1 MSAQQGT
8 RLFKLASQLNI
19 GKDAI
24 VEYLQSKGISI
35 ENKPTTS
42 LTEEMVTLVM
52 GKFEKEQKQV
62 EKQREKLEKHKIVRH
77 ESTPIHDTVEH
88 LVHPAAAPTVT
99 APVAEPVPPVAAPAP
114 VEAAPAAAPKQEP
127 TVVIAAPTSTP
138 ARATE
143 PPAPAPAP
151 VTPPAEPVVA
161 VQPQSP
167 VVPLEPIISV
177 EPVADPAPLPTAE
190 VQLAKPTETAVPDAV
205 AVPVEAE
212 AKSETVTPPVVTEG
226 AEKPAEPASTEP
238 EAASPFDSND
248 ESAESLQRKKRK
260 KFVQVEYEAGSKN
273 QLRGLTIVG
282 KLDLAPPPP
291 TITTT
296 QKAQSNEPGAK
307 KINTNVFRTKAYE
320 EEEAALARSKKP
332 LKPREASPASGSAPK
347 PKGPVKEIKVI
358 DKKKKRK
365 KSIRET
371 ITEEEVARAIR
382 ETRQGMDESSAVSS
396 RNKLRQRKKLEREE
410 KEQLRIEELERES
423 SILRITEFLT
433 TGELAN
439 LMGVNSAD
447 IIMKCMKLGLM
458 VSINQR
464 LDKDTISIIADDYG
478 YQIEFLDEVDAQ
490 IMEDEVD
497 DPETLVPRPP
507 IVTIMGHVDHG
518 KTSLLDYIRSANVVA
533 GEAGG
538 ITQHIGAY
546 HVDLPNGKSISFLDT
561 PGHEAFTAMRA
572 RGAKVTDIVVLV
584 VAADDSVMPQTI
596 EAISHAQAAN
606 VPIVVAINKI
616 DRAEA
621 NPDRIKQQLADRN
634 VLVEDWGGKYQ
645 SVAVSARSGLNV
657 DTLLE
662 KIVLEAEMLELK
674 ANPDRNARGTVIEAH
689 LDKGKGVLATV
700 MVQKGTLEVGDP
712 FVAGMFAGRV
722 RALFDE
728 RGNRV
733 ERALPSIP
741 VQVSGFDGL
750 PQAGDIFTVL
760 NSESEARDVAH
771 QRQMLKREQ
780 QFKQVRHIT
789 LDDISRDISA
799 GGSRELRLI
808 IKGDVGGSVEALCD
822 SLLKLSSTEARVSIL
837 HKGVGTIS
845 ESDVMLAAASSAV
858 IIGFNVSPSGA
869 ARKASESEGVDI
881 RIYNIIYDCINEI
894 HLALEGLLQPDI
906 KEEITA
912 NVEVRQVF
920 KISRIGVIA
929 GCYVQTGKITRN
941 DKVRLLRDGLP
952 IFKGALHSLKRIKD
966 DVREVDAGYECGV
979 ALAGFN
985 DIEVGDIIE
994 SYKITEVKRK
1004 LS

>member
-1 MSAQQGT
+1 MGPGDALVPVDDRAGDHSA
-8 RLFKLASQLNI
+8 AI
-19 GKDAI
+19 G
-24 VEYLQSKGISI
+24 
-35 ENKPTTS
+35 
-42 LTEEMVTLVM
+42 
-52 GKFEKEQKQV
+52 EQ
-62 EKQREKLEKHKIVRH
+62 ED
-77 ESTPIHDTVEH
+77 HDIGD
-88 LVHPAAAPTVT
+88 LVHLAEFAHRLAGIRLIDPVVTGAVELALDGVFALRVRPADVESIDPH
-99 APVAEPVPPVAAPAP
+99 PVPPVGVCRVLGQPDQAGLGRAVGRQIGLTA
-114 VEAAPAAAPKQEP
+114 VRRHRDDVDDGAGFAAAHHVGDGRLHRKEG
-127 TVVIAAPTSTP
+127 
-138 ARATE
+138 
-143 PPAPAPAP
+143 
-151 VTPPAEPVVA
+151 
-161 VQPQSP
+161 
-167 VVPLEPIISV
+167 
-177 EPVADPAPLPTAE
+177 TA
-190 VQLAKPTETAVPDAV
+190 
-205 AVPVEAE
+205 
-212 AKSETVTPPVVTEG
+212 
-226 AEKPAEPASTEP
+226 
-238 EAASPFDSND
+238 
-248 ESAESLQRKKRK
+248 
-260 KFVQVEYEAGSKN
+260 QV
-273 QLRGLTIVG
+273 
-282 KLDLAPPPP
+282 
-291 TITTT
+291 
-296 QKAQSNEPGAK
+296 
-307 KINTNVFRTKAYE
+307 
-320 EEEAALARSKKP
+320 
-332 LKPREASPASGSAPK
+332 
-347 PKGPVKEIKVI
+347 
-358 DKKKKRK
+358 
-365 KSIRET
+365 
-371 ITEEEVARAIR
+371 
-382 ETRQGMDESSAVSS
+382 
-396 RNKLRQRKKLEREE
+396 
-410 KEQLRIEELERES
+410 
-423 SILRITEFLT
+423 
-433 TGELAN
+433 
-439 LMGVNSAD
+439 
-447 IIMKCMKLGLM
+447 
-458 VSINQR
+458 
-464 LDKDTISIIADDYG
+464 
-478 YQIEFLDEVDAQ
+478 
-490 IMEDEVD
+490 
-497 DPETLVPRPP
+497 
-507 IVTIMGHVDHG
+507 
-518 KTSLLDYIRSANVVA
+518 
-533 GEAGG
+533 
-538 ITQHIGAY
+538 
-546 HVDLPNGKSISFLDT
+546 
-561 PGHEAFTAMRA
+561 
-572 RGAKVTDIVVLV
+572 
-584 VAADDSVMPQTI
+584 
-596 EAISHAQAAN
+596 
-606 VPIVVAINKI
+606 
-616 DRAEA
+616 
-621 NPDRIKQQLADRN
+621 DRN

>member
-24 VEYLQSKGISI
+24 VEFLLTKGISI

-42 LTEEMVTLVM
+42 LSEEIVALVL
-52 GKFEKEQKQV
+52 GKFEKEQKAV
-62 EKQREKLEKHKIVRH
+62 EKQREKLEKHNIVRH
-77 ESTPIHDTVEH
+77 EPVAIEHEPVAPIVHTEPVVKPPIIATPEVAPLPIPQPKPVNVEIAPEPAPIIVEH
-88 LVHPAAAPTVT
+88 KQPIAQSVAPEPT
-99 APVAEPVPPVAAPAP
+99 PVI
-114 VEAAPAAAPKQEP
+114 VEVKQEVP
-127 TVVIAAPTSTP
+127 IVIEP
-138 ARATE
+138 
-143 PPAPAPAP
+143 PPAPIVIPKEIP
-151 VTPPAEPVVA
+151 KEVPEPPVVE
-161 VQPQSP
+161 
-167 VVPLEPIISV
+167 EPIIEEPIIQ
-177 EPVADPAPLPTAE
+177 EPVIKKQSE
-190 VQLAKPTETAVPDAV
+190 I
-205 AVPVEAE
+205 VEELIIEEPIIEIE
-212 AKSETVTPPVVTEG
+212 AFE
-226 AEKPAEPASTEP
+226 EPASDTHHK
-238 EAASPFDSND
+238 
-248 ESAESLQRKKRK
+248 RKRK
-260 KFVQVEYEAGSKN
+260 KFVQVEYEAGVKP

-282 KLDLAPPPP
+282 KLDLTPPPSP
-291 TITTT
+291 IRTTVSTKT
-296 QKAQSNEPGAK
+296 QSTEPGAK
-307 KINTNVFRTKAYE
+307 KVNTNVFRTKAYE
-320 EEEAALARSKKP
+320 EEEIARASKKP
-332 LKPREASPASGSAPK
+332 IKPREPAAGLAPSK
-347 PKGPVKEIKVI
+347 LKGPVKEVKVI

-365 KSIRET
+365 KSIREA

-382 ETRQGMDESSAVSS
+382 ETRQGMEETSAVSS

-410 KEQLRIEELERES
+410 KELQRMEDIERES
-423 SILRITEFLT
+423 TILRITEFLT

-439 LMGVNSAD
+439 LMEVNSAD
-447 IIMKCMKLGLM
+447 IILKCMKLGLM

-464 LDKDTISIIADDYG
+464 LDKDTITLIADDYG

-490 IMEDEVD
+490 VMEEDED
-497 DPETLVPRPP
+497 APETLVSRPP

-518 KTSLLDYIRSANVVA
+518 KTSLLDFIRNANVVA

-645 SVAVSARSGLNV
+645 SAAVSARSGLNV
-657 DTLLE
+657 DVLLE
-662 KIVLEAEMLELK
+662 KIILEAELLDLK
-674 ANPDRNARGTVIEAH
+674 ANPNRNARGTVVEAH

-700 MVQKGTLEVGDP
+700 MVQKGTLRVGDP

-722 RALFDE
+722 RALYDE

-733 ERALPSIP
+733 EQALPSVP
-741 VQVSGFDGL
+741 VQVAGFDGL
-750 PQAGDIFTVL
+750 PQAGDIFTVR
-760 NSESEARDVAH
+760 NSESEARDVAQ
-771 QRQMLKREQ
+771 QRQILKREQ
-780 QFKQVRHIT
+780 QFKQIRHIT

-799 GGSRELRLI
+799 GGTRELRLI

-822 SLLKLSSTEARVSIL
+822 SLLKLSSNEAKVSIL

-845 ESDVMLAAASSAV
+845 ESDVMLAAASNAV
-858 IIGFNVSPSGA
+858 IIGFNISPSGA
-869 ARKASESEGVDI
+869 ARKAAENEGVDI

-912 NVEVRQVF
+912 TVEVRQVF
-920 KISRIGVIA
+920 KISRVGVIA
-929 GCYVQTGKITRN
+929 GCYVQHGKITRN
-941 DKVRLLRDGLP
+941 DKVRLLREGLP
-952 IFKGALHSLKRIKD
+952 IFKGSLHSLKRIKD

-994 SYKITEVKRK
+994 SYKLTEVKRK

>member
-24 VEYLQSKGISI
+24 VEYLLTKGMTI

-42 LTEEMVTLVM
+42 LTEEMVLLVM

-77 ESTPIHDTVEH
+77 ESTPAHEGDQIVAHPTEAAQHVPIVEVAPQAIHTPAPEPI
-88 LVHPAAAPTVT
+88 VHIPVPTEETAPTPQVVET
-99 APVAEPVPPVAAPAP
+99 APIEQIQVEPEPIHEILPEPVKVETIVEKLPEVVIPEEIAVIAEP
-114 VEAAPAAAPKQEP
+114 E
-127 TVVIAAPTSTP
+127 TTL
-138 ARATE
+138 
-143 PPAPAPAP
+143 
-151 VTPPAEPVVA
+151 EPVVDSI
-161 VQPQSP
+161 PQESK
-167 VVPLEPIISV
+167 E
-177 EPVADPAPLPTAE
+177 E
-190 VQLAKPTETAVPDAV
+190 VQSDSSPDHAAGETG
-205 AVPVEAE
+205 EE
-212 AKSETVTPPVVTEG
+212 TSE
-226 AEKPAEPASTEP
+226 S
-238 EAASPFDSND
+238 
-248 ESAESLQRKKRK
+248 QHRKKRK
-260 KFVQVEYEAGSKN
+260 KFVQVEYEAGAKN

-282 KLDLAPPPP
+282 KLELAPPSP

-296 QKAQSNEPGAK
+296 QKIQSTEPGAK

-332 LKPREASPASGSAPK
+332 LKPREASATTTAGGPPK
-347 PKGPVKEIKVI
+347 PKGPVKEVKVI

-410 KEQLRIEELERES
+410 KELLRIEELERES
-423 SILRITEFLT
+423 TILRITEFLT

-464 LDKDTISIIADDYG
+464 LDKDTITIIADDYG

-497 DPETLVPRPP
+497 EPETLVSRPP

-657 DTLLE
+657 DKLLE

-674 ANPDRNARGTVIEAH
+674 ANPDRNSRGTVIEAH

-780 QFKQVRHIT
+780 QFKQIRHIT

-869 ARKASESEGVDI
+869 ARKASENEGVDI

-952 IFKGALHSLKRIKD
+952 IFKGSLHSLKRIKD

>member
-24 VEYLQSKGISI
+24 VEFLLTKGITI
-35 ENKPTTS
+35 ENKPTAS
-42 LTEEMVTLVM
+42 LSEEMVSLVM
-52 GKFEKEQKQV
+52 GKFEKEQKAV
-62 EKQREKLEKHKIVRH
+62 EKQREKLEKHNIVRH
-77 ESTPIHDTVEH
+77 EAVAVEH
-88 LVHPAAAPTVT
+88 EPV
-99 APVAEPVPPVAAPAP
+99 APVSVAAVVEPAVKPPVSSPEIPPAP
-114 VEAAPAAAPKQEP
+114 IPPVNEPIAKEIVSEPIVVEEKQPVVVAAPKQEP
-127 TVVIAAPTSTP
+127 V
-138 ARATE
+138 
-143 PPAPAPAP
+143 P
-151 VTPPAEPVVA
+151 VPVQEVKIEL
-161 VQPQSP
+161 PKK
-167 VVPLEPIISV
+167 I
-177 EPVADPAPLPTAE
+177 EPVAAPVIIE
-190 VQLAKPTETAVPDAV
+190 KE
-205 AVPVEAE
+205 VPVEVPKPIEEPVAIVTSEPVEVVEDVVTPSEPVAE
-212 AKSETVTPPVVTEG
+212 AEQT
-226 AEKPAEPASTEP
+226 
-238 EAASPFDSND
+238 D
-248 ESAESLQRKKRK
+248 EQSGDAHHKRKRK
-260 KFVQVEYEAGSKN
+260 KFVQVEYEAGVKP

-282 KLDLAPPPP
+282 KLDLTPPPSP
-291 TITTT
+291 IRTTVSS
-296 QKAQSNEPGAK
+296 KVQSTEPGAK
-307 KINTNVFRTKAYE
+307 KVNTNVFRTKAYE
-320 EEEAALARSKKP
+320 EEESARANKKP
-332 LKPREASPASGSAPK
+332 IKPREPAAATTGVGGAAK

-365 KSIRET
+365 KSIREA
-371 ITEEEVARAIR
+371 ITEEEIARAIR
-382 ETRQGMDESSAVSS
+382 ETRQGMEETSAVSS

-410 KEQLRIEELERES
+410 KELQRMEDIERES
-423 SILRITEFLT
+423 TILRITEFLT

-464 LDKDTISIIADDYG
+464 LDKDTITLIADDYG

-490 IMEDEVD
+490 VMEDDED
-497 DPETLVPRPP
+497 DEETLVPRPP

-518 KTSLLDYIRSANVVA
+518 KTSLLDFIRNANVVA

-645 SVAVSARSGLNV
+645 SAAVSARSGLNV
-657 DTLLE
+657 DVLLE
-662 KIVLEAEMLELK
+662 KIILEAEILDLK
-674 ANPDRNARGTVIEAH
+674 ANPNRNARGTVVEAH
-689 LDKGKGVLATV
+689 LDKGKGVLSTV
-700 MVQKGTLEVGDP
+700 IVQKGTLRVGDP

-722 RALFDE
+722 RALYDE

-733 ERALPSIP
+733 EQALPSVP
-741 VQVSGFDGL
+741 VQVAGFDGL
-750 PQAGDIFTVL
+750 PQAGDIFTVR
-760 NSESEARDVAH
+760 NSESEARDVAQ

-799 GGSRELRLI
+799 GGARELRLI

-822 SLLKLSSTEARVSIL
+822 SLLKLSSNEAKVSIL

-845 ESDVMLAAASSAV
+845 ESDVMLAAASNAV
-858 IIGFNVSPSGA
+858 IIGFNISPSGA
-869 ARKASESEGVDI
+869 ARKAAENEGVDI

-912 NVEVRQVF
+912 TVEVRQVF
-920 KISRIGVIA
+920 KISRVGVIA
-929 GCYVQTGKITRN
+929 GCYVQHGKITRN
-941 DKVRLLRDGLP
+941 DKVRLLREGLP
-952 IFKGALHSLKRIKD
+952 IFKGSLHSLKRIKD

-985 DIEVGDIIE
+985 DIEEGDIIE
-994 SYKITEVKRK
+994 SYKLTEIKRK

>member
-24 VEYLQSKGISI
+24 VEFLLTKGITI
-35 ENKPTTS
+35 ENKPTAS
-42 LTEEMVTLVM
+42 LSEEMVALVM
-52 GKFEKEQKQV
+52 GKFEKEQKAV
-62 EKQREKLEKHKIVRH
+62 EKQREKLEKHNIVRH
-77 ESTPIHDTVEH
+77 EAVAVEHEPAPVVPPAPAVVASEPVKTPVAQVATPVITPPVSVSQQQEPVTKEAIPEPAVVIEQKMPVVTIAPQPEPTPI
-88 LVHPAAAPTVT
+88 
-99 APVAEPVPPVAAPAP
+99 PVVQAVKTELPKKIEPVAAP
-114 VEAAPAAAPKQEP
+114 
-127 TVVIAAPTSTP
+127 VII
-138 ARATE
+138 E
-143 PPAPAPAP
+143 K
-151 VTPPAEPVVA
+151 E
-161 VQPQSP
+161 
-167 VVPLEPIISV
+167 
-177 EPVADPAPLPTAE
+177 
-190 VQLAKPTETAVPDAV
+190 
-205 AVPVEAE
+205 VPVDV
-212 AKSETVTPPVVTEG
+212 S
-226 AEKPAEPASTEP
+226 KPAEEVSIPVSPEPVTVVEEVTQNEPIAEIEPTE
-238 EAASPFDSND
+238 EQNSDAHHK
-248 ESAESLQRKKRK
+248 RKRK
-260 KFVQVEYEAGSKN
+260 KFVQVEYEAGVKP

-282 KLDLAPPPP
+282 KLDLTPPPSP
-291 TITTT
+291 IRTTVSS
-296 QKAQSNEPGAK
+296 KVQSTEPGAK
-307 KINTNVFRTKAYE
+307 KVNTNVFRTKAYE
-320 EEEAALARSKKP
+320 EEESARANKKP
-332 LKPREASPASGSAPK
+332 IKPREPAAAAGVGGAAK

-365 KSIRET
+365 KSIREA
-371 ITEEEVARAIR
+371 ITEEEIARAIR
-382 ETRQGMDESSAVSS
+382 ETRQGMEETSAVSS

-410 KEQLRIEELERES
+410 KELQRMEDIERES
-423 SILRITEFLT
+423 TILRITEFLT

-464 LDKDTISIIADDYG
+464 LDKDTITLIADDYG

-490 IMEDEVD
+490 VMEDDE
-497 DPETLVPRPP
+497 DPEETLVPRPP

-518 KTSLLDYIRSANVVA
+518 KTSLLDFIRNANVVA

-616 DRAEA
+616 DRPEA

-645 SVAVSARSGLNV
+645 SAAVSARSGLNV

-662 KIVLEAEMLELK
+662 KIILEAEILDLK
-674 ANPDRNARGTVIEAH
+674 ANPNRNARGTVVEAH

-700 MVQKGTLEVGDP
+700 IVQKGTLRVGDP

-722 RALFDE
+722 RALYDE

-733 ERALPSIP
+733 EQALPSVP
-741 VQVSGFDGL
+741 VQVAGFDGL
-750 PQAGDIFTVL
+750 PQAGDIFTVR
-760 NSESEARDVAH
+760 NSESEARDVAQ

-799 GGSRELRLI
+799 GGARELRLI

-822 SLLKLSSTEARVSIL
+822 SLLKLSSNEAKVSIL

-845 ESDVMLAAASSAV
+845 ESDVMLAAASNAV
-858 IIGFNVSPSGA
+858 IIGFNISPSGA
-869 ARKASESEGVDI
+869 ARKAAENEGVDI

-912 NVEVRQVF
+912 TVEVRQVF
-920 KISRIGVIA
+920 KISRVGVIA
-929 GCYVQTGKITRN
+929 GCYVQHGKITRN

-952 IFKGALHSLKRIKD
+952 IFKGSLHSLKRIKD

-994 SYKITEVKRK
+994 SFKLTEIKRK
-1004 LS
+1004 LT

>member
-24 VEYLQSKGISI
+24 VEFLLTKGVTI

-42 LTEEMVTLVM
+42 LSEEVVSLVL
-52 GKFEKEQKQV
+52 GKFEKEQKAV
-62 EKQREKLEKHKIVRH
+62 EKQREKLEKHNIVRH
-77 ESTPIHDTVEH
+77 EAVAIEHESHPVTQPSVHAATVLNEP
-88 LVHPAAAPTVT
+88 VKQTAMPVSVPEI
-99 APVAEPVPPVAAPAP
+99 APVSQPEPVKAAIAHEP
-114 VEAAPAAAPKQEP
+114 VEAVEHTQPIAPIVSEP
-127 TVVIAAPTSTP
+127 EQVPVVEVKHEIDEVIEPIVATVVPSK
-138 ARATE
+138 E
-143 PPAPAPAP
+143 
-151 VTPPAEPVVA
+151 EPVV
-161 VQPQSP
+161 VSK
-167 VVPLEPIISV
+167 PIAKV
-177 EPVADPAPLPTAE
+177 EEPVDDVHITE
-190 VQLAKPTETAVPDAV
+190 VE
-205 AVPVEAE
+205 EA
-212 AKSETVTPPVVTEG
+212 TH
-226 AEKPAEPASTEP
+226 AEPSTEI
-238 EAASPFDSND
+238 ENN
-248 ESAESLQRKKRK
+248 EEHGGETHHKRKRK
-260 KFVQVEYEAGSKN
+260 KFVQVEYEAGVKP

-282 KLDLAPPPP
+282 KLDLTPPPSP
-291 TITTT
+291 IRTSVSS
-296 QKAQSNEPGAK
+296 KVQSTEPGAK

-320 EEEAALARSKKP
+320 EEESARANKKP
-332 LKPREASPASGSAPK
+332 IKPREPVAGGAAGAAK
-347 PKGPVKEIKVI
+347 PKGPVKEVKVI

-365 KSIRET
+365 KSIREA
-371 ITEEEVARAIR
+371 ITEEEIARAIR
-382 ETRQGMDESSAVSS
+382 ETRQGMEETSAVSS

-410 KEQLRIEELERES
+410 KELQRIEDIERES

-464 LDKDTISIIADDYG
+464 LDKDTITIIADDYG

-490 IMEDEVD
+490 VMEDDED
-497 DPETLVPRPP
+497 APETLLPRPP

-518 KTSLLDYIRSANVVA
+518 KTSLLDFIRNANVVA

-645 SVAVSARSGLNV
+645 SAAVSARSGLNV
-657 DTLLE
+657 DVLLE
-662 KIVLEAEMLELK
+662 KIILEAEILDLK
-674 ANPDRNARGTVIEAH
+674 ANPNRNARGTVVEAH

-700 MVQKGTLEVGDP
+700 MVQKGTLRIGDP

-722 RALFDE
+722 RALYDE

-733 ERALPSIP
+733 EQALPSVP
-741 VQVSGFDGL
+741 VQIAGFDGL
-750 PQAGDIFTVL
+750 PQAGDIFTVR
-760 NSESEARDVAH
+760 NTESEARDVAQ
-771 QRQMLKREQ
+771 QRQILKREQ

-799 GGSRELRLI
+799 GGARELRLI

-822 SLLKLSSTEARVSIL
+822 SLLKLSSSEAKVSIL

-845 ESDVMLAAASSAV
+845 ESDVMLAAASNAV
-858 IIGFNVSPSGA
+858 IIGFNISPSGA
-869 ARKASESEGVDI
+869 ARKAAENEGVDI

-912 NVEVRQVF
+912 TVEVRQVF
-920 KISRIGVIA
+920 KISRVGVIA
-929 GCYVQTGKITRN
+929 GCYVQSGKITRN
-941 DKVRLLRDGLP
+941 DKVRLLREGLP
-952 IFKGALHSLKRIKD
+952 IFKGSLHSLKRIKD

-985 DIEVGDIIE
+985 DIEEGDIIE
-994 SYKITEVKRK
+994 SYKLTEVKRK

>member
-24 VEYLQSKGISI
+24 VEFLLTKGISI

-42 LTEEMVTLVM
+42 LSEDVVSLVL
-52 GKFEKEQKQV
+52 GKFEKEQKAV
-62 EKQREKLEKHKIVRH
+62 EKQREKLEKHNIVRH
-77 ESTPIHDTVEH
+77 EVVAIEHESHPVVQTSVHASVVSNEQVKQTIPTPIPEVASVSYPEPVKAETAIEPILAIEH
-88 LVHPAAAPTVT
+88 KQPT
-99 APVAEPVPPVAAPAP
+99 APIVSEP
-114 VEAAPAAAPKQEP
+114 
-127 TVVIAAPTSTP
+127 
-138 ARATE
+138 
-143 PPAPAPAP
+143 
-151 VTPPAEPVVA
+151 EPVVA
-161 VQPQSP
+161 AEVKHDKPEVLEP
-167 VVPLEPIISV
+167 VVATVIPAKE
-177 EPVADPAPLPTAE
+177 EPVELSKPSAKIEEPVDT
-190 VQLAKPTETAVPDAV
+190 VQITDIE
-205 AVPVEAE
+205 EATHIE
-212 AKSETVTPPVVTEG
+212 Q
-226 AEKPAEPASTEP
+226 STES
-238 EAASPFDSND
+238 ENTEEHSG
-248 ESAESLQRKKRK
+248 ETHHKRKRK
-260 KFVQVEYEAGSKN
+260 KFVQVEYEAGVKP

-282 KLDLAPPPP
+282 KLDLAPPPSP
-291 TITTT
+291 IRTSVSS
-296 QKAQSNEPGAK
+296 KVQSTEPGAK

-320 EEEAALARSKKP
+320 EEESARANKKP
-332 LKPREASPASGSAPK
+332 IKPREPVAGGAAGAAK
-347 PKGPVKEIKVI
+347 PKGPVKEVKVI

-365 KSIRET
+365 KSIREA
-371 ITEEEVARAIR
+371 ITEEEIARAIR
-382 ETRQGMDESSAVSS
+382 ETRQGMEETSAVSS

-410 KEQLRIEELERES
+410 KELQRIEDIERES

-464 LDKDTISIIADDYG
+464 LDKDTITLIADDYG

-490 IMEDEVD
+490 VMEDDED
-497 DPETLVPRPP
+497 APETLLPRPP

-518 KTSLLDYIRSANVVA
+518 KTSLLDFIRNANVVA

-645 SVAVSARSGLNV
+645 SAAVSARSGLNV
-657 DTLLE
+657 DVLLE
-662 KIVLEAEMLELK
+662 KIILEAEILDLK
-674 ANPDRNARGTVIEAH
+674 ANPNRNARGTVVEAH

-700 MVQKGTLEVGDP
+700 MVQKGTLQIGDP

-722 RALFDE
+722 RALYDE

-733 ERALPSIP
+733 EQALPSVP
-741 VQVSGFDGL
+741 VQIAGFDGL
-750 PQAGDIFTVL
+750 PQAGDIFTVR
-760 NSESEARDVAH
+760 NSESEARDVAQ
-771 QRQMLKREQ
+771 QRQILKREQ

-799 GGSRELRLI
+799 GGARELRLI

-822 SLLKLSSTEARVSIL
+822 SLLKLSSNEAKVSIL

-845 ESDVMLAAASSAV
+845 ESDVMLAAASNAV
-858 IIGFNVSPSGA
+858 IIGFNISPSGA
-869 ARKASESEGVDI
+869 ARKAAENEGVDI

-912 NVEVRQVF
+912 TVEVRQVF
-920 KISRIGVIA
+920 KISRVGVIA
-929 GCYVQTGKITRN
+929 GCYVQSGKITRN
-941 DKVRLLRDGLP
+941 DKVRLLREGLP
-952 IFKGALHSLKRIKD
+952 IFKGSLHSLKRIKD

-994 SYKITEVKRK
+994 SFKLTEIKRK
-1004 LS
+1004 LT

>member
-24 VEYLQSKGISI
+24 VEFLLTKGITI
-35 ENKPTTS
+35 ENKPTAS
-42 LTEEMVTLVM
+42 LSEEMVSLVM
-52 GKFEKEQKQV
+52 GKFEKEQKAV
-62 EKQREKLEKHKIVRH
+62 EKQREKLEKHNIVRH
-77 ESTPIHDTVEH
+77 EAVAVEH
-88 LVHPAAAPTVT
+88 EPV
-99 APVAEPVPPVAAPAP
+99 APVSVAAVVEPAVKPPVSSPEIPPAP
-114 VEAAPAAAPKQEP
+114 IPPVNEPIAKEIVSEPIVVEEKQPVVVAAPKQEP
-127 TVVIAAPTSTP
+127 V
-138 ARATE
+138 
-143 PPAPAPAP
+143 P
-151 VTPPAEPVVA
+151 VPVQEVKIEL
-161 VQPQSP
+161 PKK
-167 VVPLEPIISV
+167 I
-177 EPVADPAPLPTAE
+177 EPVAAPVIIE
-190 VQLAKPTETAVPDAV
+190 KE
-205 AVPVEAE
+205 VPVEVPKPIEEPVAIVTSEPVEVVEDVVTPSEPVAE
-212 AKSETVTPPVVTEG
+212 AEQT
-226 AEKPAEPASTEP
+226 
-238 EAASPFDSND
+238 D
-248 ESAESLQRKKRK
+248 EQSGDAHHKRKRK
-260 KFVQVEYEAGSKN
+260 KFVQVEYEAGVKP

-282 KLDLAPPPP
+282 KLDLTPPPSP
-291 TITTT
+291 IRTTVSS
-296 QKAQSNEPGAK
+296 KVQSTEPGAK
-307 KINTNVFRTKAYE
+307 KVNTNVFRTKAYE
-320 EEEAALARSKKP
+320 EEESARANKKP
-332 LKPREASPASGSAPK
+332 IKPREPAAATTGVGGAAK

-365 KSIRET
+365 KSIREA
-371 ITEEEVARAIR
+371 ITEEEIARAIR
-382 ETRQGMDESSAVSS
+382 ETRQGMEETSAVSS

-410 KEQLRIEELERES
+410 KELQRMEDIERES
-423 SILRITEFLT
+423 TILRITEFLT

-464 LDKDTISIIADDYG
+464 LDKDTITLIADDYG

-490 IMEDEVD
+490 VMEDDED
-497 DPETLVPRPP
+497 DEETLVPRPP

-518 KTSLLDYIRSANVVA
+518 KTSLLDFIRNANVVA

-645 SVAVSARSGLNV
+645 SAAVSARSGLNV
-657 DTLLE
+657 DVLLE
-662 KIVLEAEMLELK
+662 KIILEAEILDLK
-674 ANPDRNARGTVIEAH
+674 ANPNRNARGTVVEAH
-689 LDKGKGVLATV
+689 LDKGKGVLSTV
-700 MVQKGTLEVGDP
+700 IVQKGTLRVGDP

-722 RALFDE
+722 RALYDE

-733 ERALPSIP
+733 EQALPSVP
-741 VQVSGFDGL
+741 VQVAGFDGL
-750 PQAGDIFTVL
+750 PQAGDIFTVR
-760 NSESEARDVAH
+760 NSESEARDVAQ

-799 GGSRELRLI
+799 GGARELRLI

-822 SLLKLSSTEARVSIL
+822 SLLKLSSNEAKVSIL

-845 ESDVMLAAASSAV
+845 ESDVMLAAASNAV
-858 IIGFNVSPSGA
+858 IIGFNISPSGA
-869 ARKASESEGVDI
+869 ARKAAENEGVDI

-912 NVEVRQVF
+912 TVEVRQVF
-920 KISRIGVIA
+920 KISRVGVIA
-929 GCYVQTGKITRN
+929 GCYVQHGTITRN
-941 DKVRLLRDGLP
+941 DKVRLLREGLP
-952 IFKGALHSLKRIKD
+952 IFKGSLHSLKRIKD

-985 DIEVGDIIE
+985 DIEEGDIIE
-994 SYKITEVKRK
+994 SYKLTEIKRK

>member
-24 VEYLQSKGISI
+24 VEYLLTKGISI

-77 ESTPIHDTVEH
+77 ESTPIHENEQ
-88 LVHPAAAPTVT
+88 HPAVAVEVAPAAPAVLE
-99 APVAEPVPPVAAPAP
+99 VAPPVAPAP
-114 VEAAPAAAPKQEP
+114 VAPAPEPPVVATPIAPPPVVEVVAAPVAAAPEP
-127 TVVIAAPTSTP
+127 IVA
-138 ARATE
+138 E
-143 PPAPAPAP
+143 QP
-151 VTPPAEPVVA
+151 VTPEPTPIVEIVAEVPPVIEPVIAKQPEVVVPEVVAALPEPEVKPEIPVIAEVPEKAAEPEV
-161 VQPQSP
+161 
-167 VVPLEPIISV
+167 I
-177 EPVADPAPLPTAE
+177 ADAETHPTDGGE
-190 VQLAKPTETAVPDAV
+190 
-205 AVPVEAE
+205 
-212 AKSETVTPPVVTEG
+212 
-226 AEKPAEPASTEP
+226 
-238 EAASPFDSND
+238 

-296 QKAQSNEPGAK
+296 QKVQSTEPGAK

-332 LKPREASPASGSAPK
+332 LKPRESTPAAGSSAPK
-347 PKGPVKEIKVI
+347 PKGPVKEVKVI

-423 SILRITEFLT
+423 TILRITEFLT

-464 LDKDTISIIADDYG
+464 LDKDTITIIADDYG

-497 DPETLVPRPP
+497 EPETLVSRPP

-621 NPDRIKQQLADRN
+621 NADRIKQQLADRN
-634 VLVEDWGGKYQ
+634 VLVEEWGGKYQ

-657 DTLLE
+657 DKLLE
-662 KIVLEAEMLELK
+662 KIVLEAEMLELT

-780 QFKQVRHIT
+780 QFKQIRHIT

-822 SLLKLSSTEARVSIL
+822 SLLKLSSTEARVTIL

-869 ARKASESEGVDI
+869 ARKASENEGVDI

-952 IFKGALHSLKRIKD
+952 IFKGSLHSLKRIKD

-979 ALAGFN
+979 ALAGYN